1 MPLKLPTPPTPPTI
15 DKGEATESTP
25 RIDAH
30 EFFNI
35 PFKHEKEKSASVEK
49 PAEKSAEKP
58 VKTPPPS
65 TSERKTVTPEDM
77 AREAVAN
84 GAGAL
89 TKKTVTRPNDEKN
102 ETPQNS
108 TTQIISHAPATAN
121 LPPVTEKS
129 KRGKEILKEFQDE
142 DSQTFQVAETPRN
155 VKINHNESYSGFYW
169 VVMLVLVGILSVIFV
184 RKILV
189 KKNPPLKK
197 SDLFTNSSERLKAVA
212 EKVTAPKIS
221 TPKINPA
228 PKIST
233 AKINTVE
240 KISEPTQNLP
250 QKKDDGKGSH
260 FEVRI

>member
-49 PAEKSAEKP
+49 TEEKPAEKSAEKP

-89 TKKTVTRPNDEKN
+89 TKKNC
-102 ETPQNS
+102 
-108 TTQIISHAPATAN
+108 
-121 LPPVTEKS
+121 
-129 KRGKEILKEFQDE
+129 
-142 DSQTFQVAETPRN
+142 
-155 VKINHNESYSGFYW
+155 
-169 VVMLVLVGILSVIFV
+169 
-184 RKILV
+184 
-189 KKNPPLKK
+189 
-197 SDLFTNSSERLKAVA
+197 
-212 EKVTAPKIS
+212 
-221 TPKINPA
+221 
-228 PKIST
+228 
-233 AKINTVE
+233 NT
-240 KISEPTQNLP
+240 SN
-250 QKKDDGKGSH
+250 
-260 FEVRI
+260 R